1 MIAYHSSK
9 ARVLGFLKTHGYIEE
24 GEDQEKVHETWL
36 DEMKALW
43 LQGFDVLMMKAK
55 YLVDL
60 RADRATGDTA
70 TVARMTCDTTSGT
83 AGVTSGTAGVTSSM
97 AGVTRG
103 TEVTRGTAG
112 VTRGTAGVT
121 SGTAGVTSGTAG
133 VTSSTAGVTSGTAG
147 VTSGTAGVTSGT
159 AGVTSGTAGV
169 TSGTAGV
176 TSGTAGVTSGTAG
189 VTSGTAGV
197 TSGIAGVTSGT
208 AGVTSGTAGVTIGTA
223 GVTSGT
229 AGVTSGTAGVTS
241 GTAETNTGITGIT
254 ACSTATA
261 DTLAEITI
269 GTPSEAFGTAAN
281 IAGMSGPFTLGTTSP
296 TTTTTNDRVA
306 TTEFDGTP
314 RVLEPVTGS
323 NIATG
328 DRDTTGL
335 GRTRQL
341 LSVLYDAI
349 LSHVDYIIYFL
360 VVINVLQNGSV
371 FSLFYMALVF
381 IWGLGPWPN
390 PSWKSRAFWTVLLLY
405 AMLVVTIKYVILF
418 WTSDSYWI
426 RAGFGAKDG
435 LYFPLILF
443 GIRYDYSP
451 LHVIVWDVMVLVAI
465 LAHQTYLKV
474 CFTTFL
480 VYKRHGNSSL
490 HCHPPL

>member
-9 ARVLGFLKTHGYIEE
+9 ARVLGFLKAHGYVEE
-24 GEDQEKVHETWL
+24 GEDREEVHETWL

-70 TVARMTCDTTSGT
+70 TVARMTCDTTT
-83 AGVTSGTAGVTSSM
+83 D
-97 AGVTRG
+97 
-103 TEVTRGTAG
+103 
-112 VTRGTAGVT
+112 
-121 SGTAGVTSGTAG
+121 
-133 VTSSTAGVTSGTAG
+133 TAGVTSGTAG

-169 TSGTAGV
+169 TSGTA
-176 TSGTAGVTSGTAG
+176 
-189 VTSGTAGV
+189 
-197 TSGIAGVTSGT
+197 
-208 AGVTSGTAGVTIGTA
+208 
-223 GVTSGT
+223 
-229 AGVTSGTAGVTS
+229 
-241 GTAETNTGITGIT
+241 ETNTGITNIT

-296 TTTTTNDRVA
+296 TTTKTNDRVA

-335 GRTRQL
+335 GRTRQF
-341 LSVLYDAI
+341 VLYDAI

-474 CFTTFL
+474 CLTTFL

-490 HCHPPL
+490 HCRPPL

>member
-9 ARVLGFLKTHGYIEE
+9 ARVLGFLKAHGYVEE
-24 GEDQEKVHETWL
+24 GEDREEVHETWL

-60 RADRATGDTA
+60 RADRATGDAA
-70 TVARMTCDTTSGT
+70 TVARMACDTTTGT
-83 AGVTSGTAGVTSSM
+83 I
-97 AGVTRG
+97 
-103 TEVTRGTAG
+103 
-112 VTRGTAGVT
+112 GVT

-133 VTSSTAGVTSGTAG
+133 VTRGTEVTCGTEVTRGTEVTSGIGVTSGTAG

-189 VTSGTAGV
+189 VTSGTA
-197 TSGIAGVTSGT
+197 
-208 AGVTSGTAGVTIGTA
+208 
-223 GVTSGT
+223 
-229 AGVTSGTAGVTS
+229 
-241 GTAETNTGITGIT
+241 ETNTGITDIT

-261 DTLAEITI
+261 DTNVAEITI

-296 TTTTTNDRVA
+296 TTTTTNNRVA

-349 LSHVDYIIYFL
+349 LSHVDCIVYFL
-360 VVINVLQNGSV
+360 VVVNVLQNGSV

-390 PSWKSRAFWTVLLLY
+390 PSWKSRAFWKVLLLY
-405 AMLVVTIKYVILF
+405 AMLVVTIKYVVLF

-474 CFTTFL
+474 CLTTFL